1 MRIVYLYTSLTT
13 VGGAD
18 RILTI
23 KANYLA
29 EKMGYEVYLITDSQQ
44 QQPFAFPLSS
54 LVKHIDL
61 NINFSNQYKYPV
73 YIRYF
78 IYSRLMQLYKKRL
91 TKILLE
97 IKPQIVINTLGR
109 DMDFLTTLNDGSKK
123 VGESHI
129 SKEFIRNFHLMEEKG
144 GIHKMIAQSW
154 RKKQEKAIK
163 QLDAF
168 VVLTKQDALNW
179 ESVRSSVII
188 PNPLTLSTDTVAK
201 CNSKKVISVGR
212 YSEQK
217 GYDILIKAW
226 KLVNE
231 KHPDWELIIYGEGE
245 LKPYLEQEIELNQ
258 LNTNVILHPPVS
270 NIVDK
275 YLESAFYVMSSR
287 FEGFGLVLTEAMLCG
302 LPCISF
308 DCPSGPREIIAH
320 NEDGLLVENGNI
332 SKLVEAIC
340 YFIENE
346 DTRKEMGKKAT
357 QNMSRYGKPAIM
369 KKWDEL
375 FNSLQ

>member
-1 MRIVYLYTSLTT
+1 
-13 VGGAD
+13 
-18 RILTI
+18 
-23 KANYLA
+23 
-29 EKMGYEVYLITDSQQ
+29 
-44 QQPFAFPLSS
+44 
-54 LVKHIDL
+54 
-61 NINFSNQYKYPV
+61 
-73 YIRYF
+73 
-78 IYSRLMQLYKKRL
+78 
-91 TKILLE
+91 
-97 IKPQIVINTLGR
+97 
-109 DMDFLTTLNDGSKK
+109 
-123 VGESHI
+123 
-129 SKEFIRNFHLMEEKG
+129 MEEKG